1 MLSYTLGLALIP
13 AFASAYIHNIKVG
26 AGGLTF
32 DPPAIGAQ
40 IGDQV
45 VFHFQQKNHS
55 LVQSSL
61 DSPCGPKEGGINSG
75 FFPVPANQTD
85 HFPTFAMTIENTDP
99 FWAYCSQAARTPN
112 SHCGAGMVFSVNCG
126 PDGAPNS
133 FENFRNSAL
142 EIGKQ
147 LKAEGE
153 VQAPPAEETPAGG
166 YGGGGY
172 GGGGYGGGGYGG
184 GEDKPAEGSHEPA
197 AGEQAPVE
205 GAGYTIAPE
214 PTGTVRTEVVSVET
228 ATWTTTYSSY
238 PGSAAPT
245 PGSIEGSIINVDV
258 GKDGLTFSPSQVQ
271 AKPRDKIV
279 FTFYAKN
286 HTVTQSLYS
295 DPCVKLD
302 GVVDGLDS
310 GFMAV
315 APGTTEGNP
324 TYEYIVKD
332 TNPVWAY
339 CAQPTGNHC
348 GAGMVF
354 ALNSVETSDRNFAA
368 FQTIAEAKSA
378 NSGIDAN
385 TTTPATGA
393 AEPEGAAT
401 SHHLSGFGFAVAAI
415 AVVVSLF

>member
-13 AFASAYIHNIKVG
+13 TFASAYIHNVKVG
-26 AGGLTF
+26 AGGLVF
-32 DPPAIGAQ
+32 DPPAIGAAV
-40 IGDQV
+40 GDQV
-45 VFHFQQKNHS
+45 VFHFQAKNHS
-55 LVQSSL
+55 IVQSSFPE
-61 DSPCGPKEGGINSG
+61 PCGPKEGGINSG

-85 HFPTFAMTIENTDP
+85 HFPTFAMTIENTEP

-153 VQAPPAEETPAGG
+153 AQAPPAEGAPAGG
-166 YGGGGY
+166 SPY

-184 GEDKPAEGSHEPA
+184 GEPAGEQKPAEGEHHPA
-197 AGEQAPVE
+197 E
-205 GAGYTIAPE
+205 GANSYTIAPE

-258 GKDGLTFSPSQVQ
+258 GKDGLTFSPAQVQ

-279 FTFYAKN
+279 FTFYASN
-286 HTVTQSLYS
+286 HSITQSLYS

-339 CAQPTGNHC
+339 CAQPNPQSHC

-378 NSGIDAN
+378 NSIDPNAN
-385 TTTPATGA
+385 TTTPDTGA
-393 AEPEGAAT
+393 AQPEGAAT
-401 SHHLSGFGFAVAAI
+401 SHHLSGFGFAVAALAI
-415 AVVVSLF
+415 VVSLF